1 MVTEPAPPA
10 PPEAT
15 SHRVRVVVAAL
26 IAAMLLAGG
35 IAAGSLWTALALHA
49 NPQPSAAAVAAAPTG
64 TSESLAGL
72 YQQVIAGVVTVS
84 TEVNASPR
92 RFAEATGSGIVVDKQ
107 GHILTNAHVVAN
119 ARQVRVRFNDGQT
132 VDAQV
137 RGTDVGSDLAV
148 LQASVPADRLH
159 PLTLGDSDKVQIG
172 DTALAIGAPFGL
184 SGTLTAGIISGL
196 GRSKTAP
203 NGRSLTGMLQTDAA
217 INPGNSGGPLLNRS
231 GAVIGVNESIESPI
245 EGSVG
250 VGFAIP
256 INAAKRALTGL
267 EGGKA
272 VEHPWLGIRA
282 EAITPARAQALGLSE
297 QSGVLVVE
305 VVAGGPAERA
315 GLHGEG
321 AATAADDII
330 TAVDGHGVASV
341 DALTA
346 YLDTRHVGD
355 KVTLQVVRGGKR
367 ISLTA
372 TLGAFPDSTP

>member
-1 MVTEPAPPA
+1 
-10 PPEAT
+10 
-15 SHRVRVVVAAL
+15 VVVAAL

-119 ARQVRVRFNDGQT
+119 ARQVRVRFSDGQT

-256 INAAKRALTGL
+256 INAAKRALAGL

-282 EAITPARAQALGLSE
+282 EAITPARARALGLSE

-305 VVAGGPAERA
+305 VVAGSPAERA

-321 AATAADDII
+321 TATPADDII
-330 TAVDGHGVASV
+330 IAVDGQSLGSV